1 MAKTLAGVLAVSIAA
16 LLFAG
21 CGGREESS
29 NESTVKTTQSTA
41 KQSLPTGVMSVEDL
55 FDDFKELCQYASDL
69 QSTVRKLKKELDA
82 ADVDTWGVGAST
94 PMKPML
100 NYRGLCLGY

>member
-1 MAKTLAGVLAVSIAA
+1 MAKTLAGILAVTIAA

-29 NESTVKTTQSTA
+29 TQSTVKTTQSTA
-41 KQSLPTGVMSVEDL
+41 KQSLPTGVKSVEDL
-55 FDDFKELCQYASDL
+55 FDDFKELCDYASDL
-69 QSTVRKLKKELDA
+69 QDTISKFEKELDA
-82 ADVDTWGVGAST
+82 ADVDTWSLRRYT
-94 PMKPML
+94 PMRPML

>member
-29 NESTVKTTQSTA
+29 TQSTVKTTKSTA
-41 KQSLPTGVMSVEDL
+41 KQSLPSGVKSVEDL
-55 FDDFKELCQYASDL
+55 FDDFKELCDYASDL
-69 QSTVRKLKKELDA
+69 QSTVRKFKKELDA
-82 ADVDTWGVGAST
+82 ADVDSWSGSRFT
-94 PMKPML
+94 PMPPTL
-100 NYRGLCLGY
+100 NYRGICLGY